1 MDNALGAKGIVKDI
15 PIPLEKYHA
24 NRSADFRYG
33 SLGTSLWHE
42 TKPRTG
48 LSIIRLKRCAFKLG
62 LRVQEIALLQIK
74 DVAELGPGSSGSVQ
88 RSFKLKE
95 ILALPAAYTKGADAL
110 KRSKSTYQRSRISF
124 SVHDFHQLVQRI
136 ETMAKAGA
144 EIKPEDF
151 YPEVKKHCGKSRDL
165 PMDDIALRAA
175 IENHLAI
182 RLAAQPSVK
191 KTDPLFL
198 TQKGGPYSPNTLQE
212 HFALMQRQ
220 WAGIERASSHSGRR
234 TLMTNIIHEQK
245 KSVKVAQK
253 IASHVSPSTTLI
265 YEEPP
270 EESLK
275 EALQDAGYKYV
286 G

>member
-1 MDNALGAKGIVKDI
+1 MSKTGQARVLTPEQFANLLREIKEHRYPEKNTALVQV
-15 PIPLEKYHA
+15 
-24 NRSADFRYG
+24 S
-33 SLGTSLWHE
+33 
-42 TKPRTG
+42 
-48 LSIIRLKRCAFKLG
+48 FKLG

-74 DVAELGPGSSGSVQ
+74 DVAELGPATSGQ

-110 KRSKSTYQRSRISF
+110 KRSRSTYQRRRISF
-124 SVHDFHQLVQRI
+124 SVHDFDQLVRRI
-136 ETMAKAGA
+136 EAMAKAGA
-144 EIKPEDF
+144 EIKPENF
-151 YPEVKKHCGKSRDL
+151 YPEVKKHRGKSRDL
-165 PMDDIALRAA
+165 PMNDAALRTA
-175 IENHLAI
+175 IERYLSI
-182 RLAAQPSVK
+182 RLASNPSVK
-191 KTDPLFL
+191 KSDPLFL
-198 TQKGGPYSPNTLQE
+198 SQKGGPYSPNTLQE
-212 HFALMQRQ
+212 HFALMQRH

-253 IASHVSPSTTLI
+253 IAGHVSPSTTLI

-270 EESLK
+270 EDSLK

>member
-1 MDNALGAKGIVKDI
+1 M
-15 PIPLEKYHA
+15 
-24 NRSADFRYG
+24 
-33 SLGTSLWHE
+33 
-42 TKPRTG
+42 
-48 LSIIRLKRCAFKLG
+48 
-62 LRVQEIALLQIK
+62 
-74 DVAELGPGSSGSVQ
+74 
-88 RSFKLKE
+88 
-95 ILALPAAYTKGADAL
+95 PAAYTKGADAL
-110 KRSKSTYQRSRISF
+110 KRSKSTYQRRRISF

-136 ETMAKAGA
+136 ETMAKART

-151 YPEVKKHCGKSRDL
+151 YPEVKKHRGKSRDL
-165 PMDDIALRAA
+165 PMDDIALRTA

-220 WAGIERASSHSGRR
+220 RAGIERASSHSGRR
-234 TLMTNIIHEQK
+234 TLITNIIHEQK

-253 IASHVSPSTTLI
+253 IAGHVSPSTTFI

>member
-1 MDNALGAKGIVKDI
+1 MSKTGQARVLTPDQFAYLLRVIQEHRYPEKNTALVQI
-15 PIPLEKYHA
+15 
-24 NRSADFRYG
+24 S
-33 SLGTSLWHE
+33 
-42 TKPRTG
+42 
-48 LSIIRLKRCAFKLG
+48 FKLG

-74 DVAELGPGSSGSVQ
+74 DVAELGPESSGQ

-95 ILALPAAYTKGADAL
+95 LLALPAAYTKGADAL
-110 KRSKSTYQRSRISF
+110 KRSKSTYQRRRISF
-124 SVHDFHQLVQRI
+124 SVHDFDQLVRRI

-151 YPEVKKHCGKSRDL
+151 YPELKKHRGKSRDL
-165 PMDDIALRAA
+165 PMNDTALRTAL
-175 IENHLAI
+175 ENYLSD
-182 RLAAQPSVK
+182 RLASNPSLK
-191 KTDPLFL
+191 KSDALFL

-234 TLMTNIIHEQK
+234 TLMTNIIHDQK
-245 KSVKVAQK
+245 KSVKIAQK
-253 IASHVSPSTTLI
+253 IAGHVSPSTTLI
-265 YEEPP
+265 YDEPP

-275 EALQDAGYKYV
+275 DALIQSGLKYI

>member
-1 MDNALGAKGIVKDI
+1 MSKTGQARVLTPEQFAHLLSVIQEHRYPEKNTALVQI
-15 PIPLEKYHA
+15 
-24 NRSADFRYG
+24 S
-33 SLGTSLWHE
+33 
-42 TKPRTG
+42 
-48 LSIIRLKRCAFKLG
+48 FKLG

-74 DVAELGPGSSGSVQ
+74 DVAELGPESSGQ

-110 KRSKSTYQRSRISF
+110 KRSQSTYQRRRISF
-124 SVHDFHQLVQRI
+124 SVHDFDKLVRQI

-151 YPEVKKHCGKSRDL
+151 YPEVKKHRGKSRDL
-165 PMDDIALRAA
+165 PMNDAALRATL
-175 IENHLAI
+175 ENYLSD
-182 RLAAQPSVK
+182 RLASNPSLK
-191 KTDPLFL
+191 KSDPLFL

-234 TLMTNIIHEQK
+234 TLMTNIIHDQK
-245 KSVKVAQK
+245 KSVKIAQK
-253 IASHVSPSTTLI
+253 IAGHVSPSTTLI

-270 EESLK
+270 EESLA
-275 EALQDAGYKYV
+275 EALNTAGFSYIE
-286 G
+286 